1 MYHILFRITEAVY
14 LITVLGVIV
23 VIISEN
29 RNPIKTI
36 AWMMVLIFLP
46 VVGFVIYVIFGQ
58 DYTKRRFMS
67 KRMYSKIKTR
77 PLAELDSSDIE
88 LTNSLSKYTDL
99 VKLLRNS
106 NQAQLLHGSSVEFY
120 VAGRDKFEAL
130 FRDIEKAT
138 DHIHVE
144 YYAWDDDVVGNLLK
158 DLLIKKSLEGIKI
171 RIIVDGVGSWRVKNS
186 FYEQMRSAGIE
197 VERFMKVKFP
207 MFTSHVNYRNHRK
220 IVVIDGRIGYVG
232 GMNVADRYVNGL
244 SWGNWRD
251 THARIEGKGVQGLQ
265 SVFLIDWFMVSK
277 SLITARRYFP
287 PLEPYGN
294 NYMQIVTSGP
304 YSPSREIMQGFTQ
317 AIFGAQSYIYI
328 QTPYFIP
335 PESLSEALIAAS
347 VRDVDVRLM
356 VPRKSDTLLVQLA
369 SRSYFKKLLR
379 AGVKIYFYEP
389 GFLHSKLMIIDDS
402 LTLIGSANFDVRS
415 FEQNLEVMA
424 FIYNQ
429 ETAKQARKI
438 FVDDQKNATAI
449 VLREWVK
456 RSVWIRFKESF
467 VRLFTP
473 LL

>member
-1 MYHILFRITEAVY
+1 MYHILFRITEIVY

-36 AWMMVLIFLP
+36 TWIMVLIFLP
-46 VVGFVIYVIFGQ
+46 IIGFVIYIIFGQ

-77 PLAELDSSDIE
+77 PLAEINSAE
-88 LTNSLSKYTDL
+88 LVHYPSKYIDL

-106 NQAQLLHGSSVEFY
+106 NQAHMLYGSSVEFY
-120 VAGRDKFEAL
+120 ITGKDKFDAL
-130 FRDIEKAT
+130 FRDIDKAT
-138 DHIHVE
+138 KHIHIE
-144 YYAWDDDVVGNLLK
+144 YYVWDDDVIGNILK
-158 DLLIKKSLEGIKI
+158 DLLIKKSAEGVKI
-171 RIIVDGVGSWRVKNS
+171 RIIVDAVGSWRVKNS

-197 VERFMKVKFP
+197 VEEFMKVTFP

-220 IVVIDGRIGYVG
+220 IVVIDGRVGYIG
-232 GMNVADRYVNGL
+232 GMNIADRYVNGP

-251 THARIEGKGVQGLQ
+251 THIRIEGKGVQGLQ
-265 SVFLIDWFMVSK
+265 SVFLIDWFLVSK
-277 SLITARRYFP
+277 SLITARKYFP
-287 PLEPYGN
+287 ALENYGDN
-294 NYMQIVTSGP
+294 FVQIVSSGP
-304 YSPSREIMQGFTQ
+304 YSPAREIMQGFMQ

-335 PESLSEALIAAS
+335 PESLSDALIAAS
-347 VRDVDVRLM
+347 IRGVDVRLM
-356 VPRKSDTLLVQLA
+356 VPRRSDTLLVQLA

-379 AGVKIYFYEP
+379 VGIKIYFYEP
-389 GFLHSKLMIIDDS
+389 GFLHSKLMVIDDS
-402 LTLIGSANFDVRS
+402 LTLIGSANFDIRS

-424 FIYNQ
+424 FIYN
-429 ETAKQARKI
+429 ESTAIRGREI
-438 FVDDQKNATAI
+438 FVEDQNNSTAI
-449 VLREWVK
+449 VLREWIK
-456 RSVWIRFKESF
+456 RPVWMRFKESF